1 MKDMDGYKDA
11 LAEVSEQLDTAF
23 PKDIPIKKKRVWWKT
38 LLKVL
43 MWIVI
48 VLIVLATGLYFG
60 IEWAFSNWWH

>member
-1 MKDMDGYKDA
+1 MANDKFEFDPG
-11 LAEVSEQLDTAF
+11 F
-23 PKDIPIKKKRVWWKT
+23 PEDVPIKKKKKWWKT

-48 VLIVLATGLYFG
+48 VLIVLAVGAYFG